1 MPFLSYF
8 FTHIYEI
15 VLEAI
20 FPLTASER
28 ALLSIS
34 TLDIWR
40 IFPRALRSSIPEA
53 CSIFAYKNKQ
63 VSTLVWSLKYKKSA
77 HATKIGGY
85 ALYEILKTFMN
96 AITYDGV
103 GNRQTLQ
110 ILLVPIPISKRR
122 RRERGFNQCDLL
134 VDEIKKLY
142 LNNAQISGLNQNLNQ
157 NLLFSKKLLVRTHHN
172 SRQTLKDR
180 RERLEGAQKI
190 FSANLMELDQIRIK
204 LNIIGSNSGKNYLIL
219 VIDDVVTTGSTMRE
233 AVQTLRDAGL
243 TNTYGLALAH

>member
-1 MPFLSYF
+1 MWKL
-8 FTHIYEI
+8 
-15 VLEAI
+15 
-20 FPLTASER
+20 
-28 ALLSIS
+28 
-34 TLDIWR
+34 
-40 IFPRALRSSIPEA
+40 FPRAPHSSIPEA
-53 CSIFAYKNKQ
+53 CSVFAYKNKQ

-96 AITYDGV
+96 AATYDGV

-134 VDEIKKLY
+134 IDEIRRIHLGRT
-142 LNNAQISGLNQNLNQ
+142 QISDLNRNLGQNLNK